1 VIVGV
6 QIDTKFAL
14 MGPQAKDVTHIYHR
28 LFDQFR
34 IIDSEDASKSDDLAS
49 AARWLELPGCLFQGN
64 DVILDGSKRA
74 EGVIRP
80 GLFVSVVLQGSAR
93 SGPRRG
99 TKGFRYSEN
108 TVVVMALRRPVPGPG
123 HAPGGARM
131 FAAGLAFPMSSI
143 DRLGLQQEFLELF
156 SEEGTDEFVLAL
168 KAPPRILAMAT
179 EMLAPTLK
187 GRAEE
192 LLLSAHAMEILARVI
207 AIAGQRARMVVS
219 DDHKQRRLRAVR
231 DAMDKD
237 LRRPWKISELA
248 RQAGISR
255 RSFNTYFRR
264 AFGMS
269 ASQYLRVRRLEAA
282 RDALL
287 HQGVSVNDAA
297 YLAGYNNPA
306 NFATAFR
313 RRFGYA
319 PSRDRTRQD

>member
-1 VIVGV
+1 MAPGKGR
-6 QIDTKFAL
+6 D
-14 MGPQAKDVTHIYHR
+14 AKDVTQIYHR

-34 IIDSEDASKSDDLAS
+34 IVDSEDASRSDDFAG
-49 AARWLELPGCLFQGN
+49 AARWLELPGCLFQRN
-64 DVILDGSKRA
+64 DVVLDSTIRT
-74 EGVIRP
+74 EGVIKP
-80 GLFVSVVLQGSAR
+80 GLFVSVVLQGAGHG
-93 SGPRRG
+93 GPRRG
-99 TKGFRYSEN
+99 AKRFRYTEN
-108 TVVVMALRRPVPGPG
+108 TIVVMALRRPVLCGG
-123 HAPGGARM
+123 EAPGGARM
-131 FAAGLAFPMSSI
+131 FAAGLAFPLSSI
-143 DRLGLQQEFLELF
+143 DRLGLQQEFLDLF
-156 SEEGTDEFVLAL
+156 SEEGTDEFVVAL

-179 EMLAPTLK
+179 EMLSPTLK

-207 AIAGQRARMVVS
+207 SIAGQRARMVVS

-231 DAMDKD
+231 DTMDAD

-255 RSFNTYFRR
+255 RSFNTHFRR

-269 ASQYLRVRRLEAA
+269 ASQYLRIRRLESA
-282 RDALL
+282 RDALV

-313 RRFGYA
+313 RRFGHA
-319 PSRDRTRQD
+319 PSRYRSQQD

>member
-1 VIVGV
+1 
-6 QIDTKFAL
+6 
-14 MGPQAKDVTHIYHR
+14 VTHIYQR

-34 IIDSEDASKSDDLAS
+34 MLDSEDASRSNDFAG
-49 AARWLELPGCLFQGN
+49 AARWLELPGCLFQRN
-64 DVILDGSKRA
+64 DVVLDSKIRS

-80 GLFVSVVLQGSAR
+80 GLFVSVVLQASGQG
-93 SGPRRG
+93 GPRRG

-108 TVVVMALRRPVPGPG
+108 TVVVMALRRPMPGAG
-123 HAPGGARM
+123 EAAGGAHM

-143 DRLGLQQEFLELF
+143 DRLGLQQEFLDLF
-156 SEEGTDEFVLAL
+156 SEEGADEFVLAL
-168 KAPPRILAMAT
+168 RAPPRILAMAT
-179 EMLAPTLK
+179 EMLQPTLK

-192 LLLSAHAMEILARVI
+192 LLLSAYAMEILARVI
-207 AIAGQRARMVVS
+207 SIAGQRARMVVS

-231 DAMDKD
+231 DAMEAD

-269 ASQYLRVRRLEAA
+269 ASQYLRVRRLESA
-282 RDALL
+282 RDAML

-297 YLAGYNNPA
+297 ALAGYNNAA

-313 RRFGYA
+313 RRFGHA
-319 PSRDRTRQD
+319 PGRDRSQSD

>member
-1 VIVGV
+1 
-6 QIDTKFAL
+6 
-14 MGPQAKDVTHIYHR
+14 VTPTYHR

-34 IIDSEDASKSDDLAS
+34 ILDSEDASRSDDFVS
-49 AARWLELPGCLFQGN
+49 SARWLELAGCLFQRN
-64 DVILDGSKRA
+64 DVVLDSKIRT
-74 EGVIRP
+74 EGVIKP
-80 GLFVSVVLQGSAR
+80 GLFVSVVLQGSGQG
-93 SGPRRG
+93 GPRRG
-99 TKGFRYSEN
+99 TKRLRYSEN
-108 TVVVMALRRPVPGPG
+108 TVVVMALRRPVPSAGE
-123 HAPGGARM
+123 APSDARM

-143 DRLGLQQEFLELF
+143 DRLGLQQEFLQLF
-156 SEEGTDEFVLAL
+156 SEEGTDEFVVAL

-179 EMLAPTLK
+179 EMLSPTLK

-207 AIAGQRARMVVS
+207 SIAGQRARMVVS
-219 DDHKQRRLRAVR
+219 DDHRQRRLRAVR
-231 DAMDKD
+231 DAMEAD

-248 RQAGISR
+248 RHAGVSR
-255 RSFNTYFRR
+255 RSFNTHFRR

-269 ASQYLRVRRLEAA
+269 ASQYLRVRRLESA

-297 YLAGYNNPA
+297 SLAGYNNPA

-319 PSRDRTRQD
+319 PSRHRSQQD